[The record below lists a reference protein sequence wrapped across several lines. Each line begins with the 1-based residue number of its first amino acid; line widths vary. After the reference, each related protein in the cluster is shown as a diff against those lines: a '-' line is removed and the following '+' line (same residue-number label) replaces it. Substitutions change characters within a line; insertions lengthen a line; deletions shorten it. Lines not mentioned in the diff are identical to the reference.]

1 VPDAQARADDK
12 ERRANILVVDDRP
25 EGLRV
30 LEFVLA
36 DLGEKVISA
45 SSGQEALRL
54 TLKDDFA
61 VILLDVRM
69 PDMDGFETAQYL
81 RSRPKTQ
88 HTPIIFVT
96 GLDESSENIER
107 GYAVGAV
114 DCLFKPYLPQVL
126 LSKVRFFLDLYWKND
141 ALERAKR
148 RLELEISERKRA
160 EEERN
165 RAQAELLQ
173 GQKLQATGQLAAGI
187 AHEINNPTGYILS
200 NLATVREY
208 LRDLSQYIRDG
219 AVEAGSAPSAGG
231 GALPA
236 TTQAKTIGMKEV
248 EFLLRDFE
256 SAIADCITGAE
267 RIRRIVKG
275 LREFVHP
282 DETELREVD
291 LSRLLESA
299 IALCSNELKYQ
310 ARLHHE
316 VEPLPKVICFPGQIE
331 QVFVN
336 LLVNAAQAM
345 GSRKGDLF
353 VGARTEPEG
362 VAVSVR
368 DTGPGISQ
376 ENMAKLFLPFFTTK
390 PVGKGTGLGLHV
402 AYKIVQAHGGR
413 IEVRSEEGKGAEFI
427 VHLPLRPSGEAQT
440 PRKGDDPS

>member
-1 VPDAQARADDK
+1 LRAL
-12 ERRANILVVDDRP
+12 ELV
-25 EGLRV
+25 LS
-30 LEFVLA
+30 
-36 DLGEKVISA
+36 DLGEKVTCA

-54 TLKDDFA
+54 ALQENFA

-69 PDMDGFETAQYL
+69 PEMDGFETATFF
-81 RSRPKTQ
+81 RSRPKTR

-96 GLDESSENIER
+96 GLDESAENIER

-114 DCLFKPYLPQVL
+114 DCLFKPYLPEVL
-126 LSKVRFFLDLYWKND
+126 QSKVRFFLDLHRKND

-148 RLELEISERKRA
+148 RLELEIAERKRA

-187 AHEINNPTGYILS
+187 AHEINNPTSYILS

-208 LRDLSQYIRDG
+208 LRDLGQYLREATEETGRDSSPASG
-219 AVEAGSAPSAGG
+219 AP
-231 GALPA
+231 PA
-236 TTQAKTIGMKEV
+236 ATKARRLAKEEI
-248 EFLLRDFE
+248 EFLLHDFE
-256 SAIADCITGAE
+256 SAIADCSSGAE

-282 DETELREVD
+282 DEAELREAD

-299 IALCSNELKYQ
+299 IELCSNELKYQ
-310 ARLHHE
+310 ATLHRKY
-316 VEPLPKVICFPGQIE
+316 EPLPPVTCFPGQIE

-345 GSRKGDLF
+345 GAQKGDLF
-353 VGARTEPEG
+353 VGARPESEG

-376 ENMAKLFLPFFTTK
+376 GDKAKIFLPFFTTK

-427 VHLPLRPSGEAQT
+427 VHLPLRAGGEGRT
-440 PRKGDDPS
+440 PGNRNDPS